1 MEFTEQTIE
10 QFNLYQ
16 DTFLTKDMTF
26 DEAIDVI
33 EQCYNNYFYVS
44 MCKDDVVQ
52 AYENEKKIA
61 EQLELDPV
69 FIKELGIYI
78 LLQP

>member
-1 MEFTEQTIE
+1 MEFTEQSIE
-10 QFNLYQ
+10 TFNLYQ

-26 DEAIDVI
+26 EEAIDVI
-33 EQCYNNYFYVS
+33 EQCNNNYFYVS
-44 MCKDDVVQ
+44 MDKNDVIE
-52 AYENEKKIA
+52 AYENEKDIA

-69 FIKELGIYI
+69 YITELGIYI